1 MKKVIS
7 IAAFIF
13 FRSAG
18 LIAQPTILLESLY
31 DALDLYHPYQKLK
44 SSSEKIALEQ
54 RALNASTK
62 LPQAVL
68 SGQATWQSDV
78 TSIPFTFPGIEIP
91 TPTKD
96 QYRALLDISQSIYD
110 GGSHKSTEE
119 QINQTRVMELANVDV
134 SLYQLRETIC
144 RSYFGARVAD
154 LTIQQLQILIVDLE
168 QKSKRLSTQIKEG
181 IASGYQDAV
190 SKVKIMEARQSI
202 RDAGKM
208 KWSAIQT
215 INLLT
220 GMHLDTTSRF
230 DYVNGSLTGAN
241 SIRPEHELFNAQK
254 KLQIALFDNGSSKY
268 NPKFNAFAQ
277 LGYSRPGLNLLS
289 KDFKPYSIL
298 GLRAQWNLSDLYLKQ
313 KDKEKGILQSN
324 LDKIQT
330 QEDAF
335 DLLQK
340 TKAAA
345 QELDVKNY
353 EASLKEDEEVISL
366 YEKILISSAAQFE
379 NGISTINDYSN
390 DANNLAQAKI
400 KRDVHISLM
409 NQAKELYNLIQGK
422 R

>member
-7 IAAFIF
+7 LAACIL
-13 FRSAG
+13 FRSTG
-18 LIAQPTILLESLY
+18 IFAQQIIPLQSLY
-31 DALDLYHPYQKLK
+31 DAMGLYHPYQKLK
-44 SSSEKIALEQ
+44 PAAEKIATEQ

-62 LPQAVL
+62 LPQATL
-68 SGQATWQSDV
+68 SGQATWQSEV
-78 TSIPFTFPGIEIP
+78 TSIPLKFPGIEIP

-110 GGSHKSTEE
+110 GGTHKTADE
-119 QINQTRVMELANVDV
+119 QITQSMAMELANTDV

-144 RSYFGARVAD
+144 RSYFGANIAD
-154 LTIQQLQILIVDLE
+154 LTIQQLQILIADLE
-168 QKSKRLSTQIKEG
+168 QKSKRLLTQIKEG
-181 IASGYQDAV
+181 IVSGYQDAV

-230 DYVNGSLTGAN
+230 DPIIGSMAGPA
-241 SIRPEHELFNAQK
+241 SVRPEHELFNAQK
-254 KLQIALFDNGSSKY
+254 KLQIALFDNSSSKY
-268 NPKFNAFAQ
+268 NPKLNAFAQ
-277 LGYSRPGLNLLS
+277 LGYGRPGLNLLS
-289 KDFKPYSIL
+289 NDFKPYSIL
-298 GLRAQWNLSDLYLKQ
+298 GIRAQWNLSDLYLSQ
-313 KDKEKGILQSN
+313 KDKEKSILQSN

-335 DLLQK
+335 NLLQK
-340 TKAAA
+340 TKSAA
-345 QELDVKNY
+345 QELDIRNY
-353 EASLKEDEEVISL
+353 EESLKEDEEVIAL
-366 YEKILISSAAQFE
+366 YEKILVSSAAQFE

-390 DANNLAQAKI
+390 DANNLAQSKI
-400 KRDVHISLM
+400 RRDVHISLM

-422 R
+422 K